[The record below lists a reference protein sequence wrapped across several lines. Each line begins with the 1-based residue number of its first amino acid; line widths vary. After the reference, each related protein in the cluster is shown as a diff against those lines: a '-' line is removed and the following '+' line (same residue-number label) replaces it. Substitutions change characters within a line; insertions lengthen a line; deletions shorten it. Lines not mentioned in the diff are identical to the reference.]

1 MKYIQRLTIHEKY
14 RLIILSV
21 ILCATIL
28 GFSVWKI
35 TGSFNEQCYET
46 EQIQEL
52 EARLLRIKSN
62 VLRGELLQI
71 FIADRAT
78 QQKYIEDAAKI
89 IHERTDAL
97 IVERNQ
103 IRVNEL
109 PRSIAEPYASFNL
122 SIDNYL
128 AFV

>member
-21 ILCATIL
+21 ILCAAIL

-35 TGSFNEQCYET
+35 TDSFNEQCYET

-62 VLRGELLQI
+62 VLRGELLHI

-78 QQKYIEDAAKI
+78 QQKYIEDAVL
-89 IHERTDAL
+89 RDRL
-97 IVERNQ
+97 
-103 IRVNEL
+103 
-109 PRSIAEPYASFNL
+109 
-122 SIDNYL
+122 
-128 AFV
+128 